1 MMVKREHPV
10 PSLALPA
17 DHATQK
23 KSAQDYTAQRRAS
36 AWPVNRWPLDRF
48 FAPSRTR
55 VHLPLSYLA
64 RDGLATKTVFPG
76 EDVNHAVYRF
86 YAEEAKGGKGR
97 VNYVHA
103 DSVDERRHEYLGPDP
118 RVAGYYTDPQGELH
132 VRWWDAFL
140 GDQWME
146 EGKWTMEVAWDGN
159 KWIEK

>member
-1 MMVKREHPV
+1 MVKKEHGAPE
-10 PSLALPA
+10 LARLPP
-17 DHATQK
+17 DHATK
-23 KSAQDYTAQRRAS
+23 SKSAQGFTAQRRAS
-36 AWPVNRWPLDRF
+36 AWPVHRWPLERF
-48 FAPSRTR
+48 FAQTRTR

-64 RDGLATKTVFPG
+64 RDGLATRTVHPG

-86 YAEEAKGGKGR
+86 YAEDAKGGR

-118 RVAGYYTDPQGELH
+118 RVAGYYTDPRGELH
-132 VRWWDAFL
+132 VRWWDGFL

-146 EGKWTMEVAWDGN
+146 EGKWTMEVDWDGG